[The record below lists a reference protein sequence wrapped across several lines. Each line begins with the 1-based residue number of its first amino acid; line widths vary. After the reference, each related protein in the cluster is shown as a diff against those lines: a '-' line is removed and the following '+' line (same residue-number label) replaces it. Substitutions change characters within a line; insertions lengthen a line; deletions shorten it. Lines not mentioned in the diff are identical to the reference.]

1 MELETKFETIIGLE
15 VHVQLNTKTKIF
27 CSCATSFGDEPNK
40 NVCPTCLAL
49 PGALPTLNREAVKKA
64 IQFGTAI
71 NANIN
76 QNSIFARKN
85 YFYPDL
91 PKAYQISQYEIPIV
105 GNGAIEIELDS
116 KDSSI
121 NKGEVIVDE
130 KLQKQEQD
138 NGIECMSV
146 TAVANSQDLQF
157 IAKTSHKTIGV
168 TRAHLEEDAGKNIHE
183 SDYSKVDLNRACTPL
198 LEIVS
203 EPDMRS
209 SDEAVAYL
217 KKLHS
222 IVRFL
227 GISDANMQEGSFR
240 CDANVSIRPKGDSKL
255 YTRVEIK
262 NLNSFKFIQKAIDYE
277 AQRQREA
284 WEDGNYEAQVVQET
298 RLFDT
303 QKGITRSMRG
313 KEEAADYRYFPD
325 PDLLP
330 VFIDENLM
338 REGREIA
345 EMPDEKRARYV
356 RDFGLKP
363 KDATMLTSELEL
375 ALYFESMVENGAS
388 GKGAFVWLGNE
399 LLGRLKAENSLQTC
413 GIDSTTLATLVKRIE
428 SNAISGKSGKE
439 ILDLLVAKR
448 GVENGKKLEIDTL
461 IESLGLA
468 QVNDDNAIMLAVDSV
483 LEANADKVAEYKSG
497 KDKLFGFFVGQVMK
511 NAKGVNPSRVNE
523 ILKERLK

>member
-1 MELETKFETIIGLE
+1 MDFETIIGLE

-27 CSCATSFGDEPNK
+27 CSCATSFGEIPNK
-40 NVCPTCLAL
+40 NVCPTCLGL
-49 PGALPTLNREAVKKA
+49 PGALPVLNKEAVKKA
-64 IQFGTAI
+64 IQLGTAI
-71 NANIN
+71 NATIN

-105 GNGAIEIELDS
+105 ENGSIEIAL
-116 KDSSI
+116 
-121 NKGEVIVDE
+121 
-130 KLQKQEQD
+130 QD
-138 NGIECMSV
+138 NTQKI
-146 TAVANSQDLQF
+146 
-157 IAKTSHKTIGV
+157 IGV

-183 SDYSKVDLNRACTPL
+183 NSYSKVDLNRACTPL

-209 SDEAVAYL
+209 SDEAVSYL

-262 NLNSFKFIQKAIDYE
+262 NLNSFKFIQKAIEYE
-277 AQRQREA
+277 VSRQAEA
-284 WEDGNYEAQVVQET
+284 WEDGKYESEVVQET

-303 QKGITRSMRG
+303 QRGVTRSMRG

-330 VFIDENLM
+330 VFIDEKLM
-338 REGREIA
+338 KEGRNIP

-356 RDFGLKP
+356 KDFGLKQD
-363 KDATMLTSELEL
+363 DAETLTSELEL
-375 ALYFESMVENGAS
+375 SQYFEAMVESGVS
-388 GKGAFVWLGNE
+388 GKGAFVWLANE
-399 LLGRLKAENSLQTC
+399 LLGRLKGENTLQSCGLDARMLAE
-413 GIDSTTLATLVKRIE
+413 LAKKVE
-428 SNAISGKSGKE
+428 SNAISGKAGKQ
-439 ILDLLVAKR
+439 ILDILV
-448 GVENGKKLEIDTL
+448 EKKGRDESGESLNIDSL

-468 QVNDDNAIMLAVDSV
+468 QINDDGAILSVIEAVLS
-483 LEANADKVAEYKSG
+483 ENSDKVSEYKSG

-511 NAKGVNPSRVNE
+511 SSKGANPARVNE
-523 ILKERLK
+523 LLKEKLK